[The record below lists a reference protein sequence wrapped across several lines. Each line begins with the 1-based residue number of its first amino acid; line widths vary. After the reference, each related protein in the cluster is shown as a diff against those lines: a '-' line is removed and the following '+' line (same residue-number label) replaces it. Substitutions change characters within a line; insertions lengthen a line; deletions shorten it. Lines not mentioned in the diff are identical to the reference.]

1 MSYSIIF
8 IEITFYPA
16 GSILLLIIIIIH
28 MTLAP
33 ELDRQGDSLIT
44 SSHQRHDLAEAE
56 MKERCTFMVPV
67 RGNPLPM
74 IVCPELET

>member
-33 ELDRQGDSLIT
+33 ELDRQGNSLIT
-44 SSHQRHDLAEAE
+44 SDPNEHGIHFRD
-56 MKERCTFMVPV
+56 
-67 RGNPLPM
+67 
-74 IVCPELET
+74 